1 MLTHAYHSTS
11 ILQQRSYR
19 VNLRTRECENM
30 SFVQKFVPFEVRPN
44 STYYGSAYIGTAS
57 APDAGV
63 EVDLWGGETQGGQAL
78 SFPILQISGKAK
90 SIKTRHVETRSHFS
104 KIVLLFVPSC

>member
-1 MLTHAYHSTS
+1 MSTYYS
-11 ILQQRSYR
+11 TPISQQRSYR
-19 VNLRTRECENM
+19 ISLRTRECENM

-78 SFPILQISGKAK
+78 CHCVLNLIHIIQSTSR
-90 SIKTRHVETRSHFS
+90 RH
-104 KIVLLFVPSC
+104 I

>member
-1 MLTHAYHSTS
+1 
-11 ILQQRSYR
+11 
-19 VNLRTRECENM
+19 M
-30 SFVQKFVPFEVRPN
+30 SFVQKFVPFEVHPN

-78 SFPILQISGKAK
+78 SFPISGKAK
-90 SIKTRHVETRSHFS
+90 SSKTRRVETHSHFP
-104 KIVLLFVPSC
+104 KIVLLFIPSC